1 MLLRGIIATLL
12 VAPLTSQAISITAG
26 DVQASEKIK
35 YMQHVSG
42 TDHSRMAAFVQ
53 ADQTFTQWCGRSASV
68 ADLKRISHQD
78 GFIALYDRLNNGQA
92 QGMTQ
97 TKTLLLND
105 NPKFCK
111 G

>member
-12 VAPLTSQAISITAG
+12 VAPLTSQAISMTAG

-68 ADLKRISHQD
+68 ADLKRILHAD
-78 GFIALYDRLNNGQA
+78 IFPDRHEQCQA
-92 QGMTQ
+92 VPLKVPEVMPDAEQ
-97 TKTLLLND
+97 L
-105 NPKFCK
+105 
-111 G
+111 